1 MIPLRRKRD
10 EPHLLVVGMTGVR
23 MGDRVAQVGCAHGG
37 RLAAVAAKVGIS
49 GRAAAFVPDD
59 ASAARARKAVDDAG
73 VLVEIEIAPPTA
85 LPADAGAFDLAV
97 VDDTGGLLGT
107 MRAEDRVAAV
117 RELLRVLRPGGRTVV
132 IGAARARRPRRAVQ
146 PRRRAA
152 VRRRAVARGRRL
164 QAGENPG
171 RDATGW
177 CSSKASSPR
186 RSPMPRFAANLTML
200 FNEVPFLDRF
210 AAARRA
216 GFAGVEY
223 LFPYE
228 HEPNDIRRQLD
239 EHGLTQVL
247 HNLPAGNWS
256 AGERGIAS
264 HPDRVAEFEDGVT
277 RAIQYATALGCTQL
291 NCLAGI
297 APAGVDQ
304 DRARATFVANLRGA
318 ARRLQDAGI
327 RLLIEPINTRDI
339 PGFFLRTT
347 AQALEIIGEVGSAN
361 LFLQYDVYHMQIME
375 GDLATTIEK
384 NLDRIAH
391 VQIADNPGR
400 HEPGT
405 GEINYEFLFEFL
417 DRIGYAGWIGCEYKP
432 AAGTEAGLGWMT
444 RRAAFARG

>member
-1 MIPLRRKRD
+1 
-10 EPHLLVVGMTGVR
+10 
-23 MGDRVAQVGCAHGG
+23 
-37 RLAAVAAKVGIS
+37 
-49 GRAAAFVPDD
+49 
-59 ASAARARKAVDDAG
+59 
-73 VLVEIEIAPPTA
+73 
-85 LPADAGAFDLAV
+85 
-97 VDDTGGLLGT
+97 
-107 MRAEDRVAAV
+107 
-117 RELLRVLRPGGRTVV
+117 
-132 IGAARARRPRRAVQ
+132 
-146 PRRRAA
+146 
-152 VRRRAVARGRRL
+152 
-164 QAGENPG
+164 
-171 RDATGW
+171 
-177 CSSKASSPR
+177 
-186 RSPMPRFAANLTML
+186 MPKFAANLTML

-216 GFAGVEY
+216 GFEGVEY

-228 HEPNDIRRQLD
+228 HEPNEIRRRLD

-247 HNLPAGNWS
+247 HNPPAGNWS

-277 RAIQYATALGCTQL
+277 RAIQYATALGCTQV

-297 APAGVDQ
+297 TPAGVDQ
-304 DRARATFVANLRGA
+304 DRARAILVANLRGA

-327 RLLIEPINTRDI
+327 RLLVEPINTRDI

-384 NLDRIAH
+384 NRDRIAH